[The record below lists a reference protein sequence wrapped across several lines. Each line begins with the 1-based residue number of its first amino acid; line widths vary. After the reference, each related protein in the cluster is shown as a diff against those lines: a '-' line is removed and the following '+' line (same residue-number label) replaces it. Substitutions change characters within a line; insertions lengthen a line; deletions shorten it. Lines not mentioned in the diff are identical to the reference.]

1 MTSKEFRSSI
11 LQQSQAHDVELEEE
25 KRFLAVEPFRPVIE
39 TLRRLEQDDPKA
51 AAQGAR
57 LVSLYRRLW
66 ESCVSKHI
74 DSQRLEE
81 GNQQLR
87 TMNSQLHYEG
97 SHLKRTHDDQLS
109 HFHAVEQDLMNVRQ
123 DLLRML
129 KEWNSTSV
137 GDLTVLPEDCQ
148 GGNDE

>member
-1 MTSKEFRSSI
+1 
-11 LQQSQAHDVELEEE
+11 VEVEEE
-25 KRFLAVEPFRPVIE
+25 KRKLAIEPFRPVIE
-39 TLRRLEQDDPKA
+39 TLTRLEQDNPKA

-74 DSQRLEE
+74 DSQRLKE

-87 TMNSQLHYEG
+87 AMNSQLHYEG
-97 SHLKRTHDDQLS
+97 NQLKRTHDDQIS
-109 HFHAVEQDLMNVRQ
+109 HFHAVEQELMNVRQ

-137 GDLTVLPEDCQ
+137 RDLTVLSEDLQ
-148 GGNDE
+148 GGNNE